1 MLKSRK
7 LRLFDYLET
16 LPPNVAVQVKS
27 LSGKPIKKG
36 ESYTML
42 ENTDEDLLQAKVV
55 LSEPMLVDSIAEI
68 HYKVRKSKA
77 TLLKEGV
84 KRNEGTE

>member
-16 LPPNVAVQVKS
+16 LPPNVAVSVRS
-27 LSGKPIKKG
+27 LSGKPIKKS
-36 ESYTML
+36 ESYAMMK
-42 ENTDEDLLQAKVV
+42 NTDEDLLQSEVV
-55 LSEPMLVDSIAEI
+55 YSCPMLVDDMIEM

-77 TLLKEGV
+77 TLLKEGA
-84 KRNEGTE
+84 E

>member
-16 LPPNVAVQVKS
+16 LPPDVVVQVKS
-27 LSGKPIKKG
+27 LSGKPIKRG

-42 ENTDEDLLQAKVV
+42 ENTDEDLLQAEVV
-55 LSEPMLVDSIAEI
+55 RSEPMLVDDMIEM

-77 TLLKEGV
+77 TLMKEGV